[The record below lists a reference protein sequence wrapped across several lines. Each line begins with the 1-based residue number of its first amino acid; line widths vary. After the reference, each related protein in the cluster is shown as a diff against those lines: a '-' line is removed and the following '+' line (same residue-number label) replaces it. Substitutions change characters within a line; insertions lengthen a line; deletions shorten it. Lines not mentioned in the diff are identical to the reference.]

1 MTTLAVAT
9 QLGLFSTKV
18 IGYSGTMAFALA
30 PIRRRLV
37 FAPIG
42 VCAVC
47 TFLTLTTT
55 ARYGLAL
62 SSPGPRRLFNSGTTG
77 RKVIELSS
85 SQYDNTGGDSYGG
98 GNDRGQRRS
107 RSSREPGN
115 NDAEFYGRGDGRRRR
130 SDSGSRV
137 RRDFDDN
144 DYDNYEGGNTRRHR
158 DGNSNDNYNEKGR
171 NRYSSDG
178 RKKQRPPGGRSGR
191 GGRGRGRG
199 RGNFR
204 EQQDQPERPRPP
216 TPPLDSRPTY
226 FTCRHTYESCLR
238 LELQRSLATAEP
250 PIDEKGVSFQ
260 RPHPGLVLAS
270 TDDEATASFLSGLR
284 PTYALQAMPDCVV
297 VEAESIKG
305 LAREVVDKLLS
316 TPTESGEASGLLRSE
331 LVSAPKG
338 SLAIHSLV
346 PEMGRGM
353 PESQLPQYRRITKIG
368 EEIAGQLKKRCR
380 AARAANNDND
390 EDGIDAIQKEQW
402 LLQIILLEPQIVAAS
417 FAKCAQNDCKE
428 EGEELPSTATTTTPL
443 PNWRWPNWDLPAG
456 LALVDIEEEQR
467 NSPIRIPSSAYR
479 KLLEAFWYMG
489 ERPPQGSE
497 FQVVDLGACPGG
509 WTGALR
515 LMGCRVLAVDRS
527 PLDATLMRDTA
538 GVEYYQGDA
547 FRFVPPWARDGNGDA
562 SSWPGLALEQPFPN
576 TWMVSD
582 IIAYPDKITE
592 LLDDWCGKH
601 WVSHAI
607 VTIKFQSEIP
617 WEDVDAATKLVE
629 GHGYSCRTVHFFNN
643 KNEVT
648 FSVQGGKGRQ

>member
-1 MTTLAVAT
+1 MT
-9 QLGLFSTKV
+9 FS
-18 IGYSGTMAFALA
+18 LA

-62 SSPGPRRLFNSGTTG
+62 SSPGPRRNFDGRAPS

-85 SQYDNTGGDSYGG
+85 SRYDNIGDDSYGG
-98 GNDRGQRRS
+98 ANDRGQRRG
-107 RSSREPGN
+107 RSSRESAN
-115 NDAEFYGRGDGRRRR
+115 NDAEFYGRGEGRQRR
-130 SDSGSRV
+130 SDSSSRS

-144 DYDNYEGGNTRRHR
+144 EYDNYGSGNNGRNR
-158 DGNSNDNYNEKGR
+158 DDNNDNSYNEKGR

-178 RKKQRPPGGRSGR
+178 RKKQLPPGGR

-199 RGNFR
+199 RGNSR
-204 EQQDQPERPRPP
+204 EQQEQPERPRPP

-226 FTCRHTYESCLR
+226 FTCRHTYETCLR
-238 LELQRSLATAEP
+238 LELQRSLAAADP
-250 PIDEKGVSFQ
+250 PIDENRVSFQ
-260 RPHPGLVLAS
+260 RPHPGLVLAT
-270 TDDEATASFLSGLR
+270 TDDEAAASFLSGLR
-284 PTYALQAMPDCVV
+284 PAYALQAMPDCVV

-316 TPTESGEASGLLRSE
+316 TPTETGEASGLLRSE
-331 LVSAPKG
+331 LVTAPKG
-338 SLAIHSLV
+338 SLAVHSLV

-380 AARAANNDND
+380 AARATNDD
-390 EDGIDAIQKEQW
+390 DDDDDAIQKEQW
-402 LLQIILLEPQIVAAS
+402 LLQIMLLEPQIVVAS
-417 FAKCAQNDCKE
+417 FARCVQHDCKE
-428 EGEELPSTATTTTPL
+428 EEVAPAPTTTTPL
-443 PNWRWPNWDLPAG
+443 PNWRWPNWNLPAG
-456 LALVDIEEEQR
+456 LALVDIEDEQR

-515 LMGCRVLAVDRS
+515 LMGCRVIAVDRS
-527 PLDATLMRDTA
+527 PLDSTLMKDTA
-538 GVEYYQGDA
+538 GVEYFQGDA
-547 FRFVPPWARDGNGDA
+547 FRFVPPWARDGDGDA
-562 SSWPGLALEQPFPN
+562 SSWPGLKLEQPHPN
-576 TWMVSD
+576 TWMISD

-592 LLDDWCGKH
+592 LLDDWCGKN

-617 WEDVDAATKLVE
+617 WEDVDRATGIVE

-648 FSVQGGKGRQ
+648 FLAVKDGYSNNKSINTLLGQPMYAPILPKPKKK